1 MAQTRRAT
9 ALGMLG
15 GLAMAAGLVVGFVV
29 GLGSPDASAQ
39 QAPGI
44 LQQVLSR
51 GTLRIAV
58 LPSLPPYS
66 RVLPTGEPEGYD
78 IDIARKLADALK
90 VKVEFVV
97 TDIPGRVTSLQTRK
111 VDVTVADFTR
121 NVERSTTIAFTNPY
135 LVTTMRLLVPEAHK
149 GQAITELGDGA
160 GVRIAI
166 SRGGTA
172 ERAVPAALPK
182 ATLVRFNTQ
191 ADEMSALL
199 GGQADAM
206 AEDDF
211 YNTQA
216 IKDRP
221 GKLRQL
227 DGILTRAEIAIG
239 VPAGDAEWLRVV
251 NLFVDQLN
259 GSGDNARL
267 FKQWFGFD
275 QPAIQ
280 ARF

>member
-1 MAQTRRAT
+1 MSFRRDLLRGALLGTAVLSTNVVGITPAMAQSST
-9 ALGMLG
+9 
-15 GLAMAAGLVVGFVV
+15 GLL
-29 GLGSPDASAQ
+29 Q
-39 QAPGI
+39 GI
-44 LQQVLSR
+44 ISR

-66 RVLPTGEPEGYD
+66 RVLPTGEAEGYD
-78 IDIARKLADALK
+78 IDIAKRLAEALK
-90 VKVEFVV
+90 VKPEFVV

-121 NVERSTTIAFTNPY
+121 NVERSLTIAFTDPY
-135 LVTTMRLLVPEAHK
+135 LVTTMRVLVPEAAK
-149 GQAITELGDGA
+149 WRSIAEMGDGD
-160 GVRIAI
+160 GIRIAI

-172 ERAVPAALPK
+172 ERAVPVALPK
-182 ATLVRFNTQ
+182 VTLVRFNTQ

-199 GGQADAM
+199 SGQVDAM

-221 GKLRQL
+221 GRLRQL
-227 DGILTRAEIAIG
+227 DGSLARAEIAIG
-239 VPAGDAEWLRVV
+239 LPAGDPDLLRVL
-251 NLFVDQLN
+251 NLFVAQFN
-259 GSGDNARL
+259 ASGDNAKL
-267 FKQWFGFD
+267 FQKWFGFE

>member
-1 MAQTRRAT
+1 MTSRRTMLRTLVAASVAVALSAGAAAAQTPNA
-9 ALGMLG
+9 
-15 GLAMAAGLVVGFVV
+15 
-29 GLGSPDASAQ
+29 
-39 QAPGI
+39 
-44 LQQVLSR
+44 LQQIITR
-51 GTLRIAV
+51 GTIRIAV

-78 IDIARKLADALK
+78 IDIAKRLADALK
-90 VKVEFVV
+90 VKPEFVV
-97 TDIPGRVTSLQTRK
+97 TDIPGRVTALQTHK
-111 VDVTVADFTR
+111 VDVTIADFTR
-121 NVERSTTIAFTNPY
+121 NVERSLTIAFTDPY
-135 LVTTMRLLVPEAHK
+135 LVTTMRLLAPVAAKWKTIAEM
-149 GQAITELGDGA
+149 GDGD
-160 GVRIAI
+160 GLKIAI

-182 ATLVRFNTQ
+182 ATLTRFNTQ

-199 GGQADAM
+199 SGQVDAM

-227 DGILTRAEIAIG
+227 DGTLARAEIAIG
-239 VPAGDAEWLRVV
+239 LPAGEPDLHRVL
-251 NLFVDQLN
+251 NLFVEQFN
-259 GSGDNARL
+259 ASGDNAKL
-267 FKQWFGFD
+267 FQKWFGFE
-275 QPAIQ
+275 QPAIA

>member
-1 MAQTRRAT
+1 MTIRRAV
-9 ALGMLG
+9 LG
-15 GLAMAAGLVVGFVV
+15 GFIAATLLAAAPALAQGPGL
-29 GLGSPDASAQ
+29 
-39 QAPGI
+39 
-44 LQQVLSR
+44 LQQIVSR

-66 RVLPTGEPEGYD
+66 KVTPGGEPEGYD
-78 IDIARKLADALK
+78 IDIAKKLADALK
-90 VKVEFVV
+90 VKPEFVV

-111 VDVTVADFTR
+111 VDVTIADFTR
-121 NVERSTTIAFTNPY
+121 NVERSMTIAFTDPY
-135 LVTTMRLLVPEAHK
+135 LVTAMRVLAPTDAK
-149 GQAITELGDGA
+149 WTSIADMKDGE

-206 AEDDF
+206 AEDVF

-221 GKLRQL
+221 GKLKQL
-227 DGILTRAEIAIG
+227 DGTLARAEIAIG
-239 VPAGDAEWLRVV
+239 LPQGDADLLRVV
-251 NLFVDQLN
+251 NLFVEQFN
-259 GSGDNARL
+259 ASGDNARL
-267 FKQWFGFD
+267 FEKWFGFA
-275 QPAIQ
+275 QPPVQ
-280 ARF
+280 AKY

>member
-1 MAQTRRAT
+1 MSNRRHFILRGAIAAAMLVIGAGAAMAQ
-9 ALGMLG
+9 
-15 GLAMAAGLVVGFVV
+15 
-29 GLGSPDASAQ
+29 GSV
-39 QAPGI
+39 
-44 LQQVLSR
+44 LQDVISR
-51 GTLRIAV
+51 GTLRVAV

-66 RVLPTGEPEGYD
+66 KVLPTGEPEGYD
-78 IDIARKLADALK
+78 IDIARHLADALK

-97 TDIPGRVTSLQTRK
+97 TDIPGRITALQTRK
-111 VDVTVADFTR
+111 VDVTIADFTR
-121 NVERSTTIAFTNPY
+121 NVERSLTVAFTDPY
-135 LVTTMRLLVPEAHK
+135 LVTSMRLLVPVDMKAK
-149 GQAITELGDGA
+149 AISELGDGE
-160 GVRIAI
+160 GLRIAI

-172 ERAVPAALPK
+172 ERAVPANLPK

-227 DGILTRAEIAIG
+227 DGTLARAEIAIG
-239 VPAGDAEWLRVV
+239 APAGDADFLRVL
-251 NLFVDQLN
+251 NLFVEQFN
-259 GSGDNARL
+259 ATGDNARL
-267 FKQWFGFD
+267 FQKWFGFA
-275 QPAIQ
+275 QPSITVHY
-280 ARF
+280 

>member
-1 MAQTRRAT
+1 MSALRRT
-9 ALGMLG
+9 I
-15 GLAMAAGLVVGFVV
+15 
-29 GLGSPDASAQ
+29 LGSAFALAAVLGLQATPAQ
-39 QAPGI
+39 AQGTL
-44 LQQVLSR
+44 LQQVISR
-51 GTLRIAV
+51 GTLRVAV

-66 RVLPTGEPEGYD
+66 KVLPSGEPEGYD
-78 IDIARKLADALK
+78 IDIATKLAEALK
-90 VKVEFVV
+90 VKAEFVV
-97 TDIPGRVTSLQTRK
+97 TDIPGRITALQTHK
-111 VDVTVADFTR
+111 VDVTIADFTR
-121 NVERSTTIAFTNPY
+121 NVERSVTIAFTDPY
-135 LVTTMRLLVPEAHK
+135 LVTAMRMLVPVDAK
-149 GQAITELGDGA
+149 QKAIADYGDGE
-160 GVRIAI
+160 GIRVAI

-227 DGILTRAEIAIG
+227 DGTLARAEIAIG
-239 VPAGDAEWLRVV
+239 LPMGDADFLRVV
-251 NLFVDQLN
+251 NLFVEQFN
-259 GSGDNARL
+259 ASGDNARL
-267 FKQWFGFD
+267 FQKWFGFA
-275 QPAIQ
+275 QPKITVQ
-280 ARF
+280 Y

>member
-1 MAQTRRAT
+1 MLIRRTILRCAVMAGAVL
-9 ALGMLG
+9 ALH
-15 GLAMAAGLVVGFVV
+15 AA
-29 GLGSPDASAQ
+29 PAAA

-44 LQQVLSR
+44 LQQIITR

-66 RVLPTGEPEGYD
+66 RVTPGGEPEGYD
-78 IDIARKLADALK
+78 IDIAKRLAAALK
-90 VKVEFVV
+90 VKPEFVV

-121 NVERSTTIAFTNPY
+121 NVERSTTIAFTDPY
-135 LVTTMRLLVPEAHK
+135 LVTTMRVLVPDGAKWKSIAEM
-149 GQAITELGDGA
+149 GDGT
-160 GVRIAI
+160 GVKIAI

-172 ERAVPAALPK
+172 ENAVPAALPK
-182 ATLVRFNTQ
+182 ATLMRFNTQ

-199 GGQADAM
+199 SGQADAM

-227 DGILTRAEIAIG
+227 DGSLARAEIAIG
-239 VPAGDAEWLRVV
+239 LPAGDPDWHRVL
-251 NLFVDQLN
+251 NLFVEQMN
-259 GSGDNARL
+259 ASGDNGRM
-267 FKQWFGFD
+267 FEKWFGFA
-275 QPAIQ
+275 QPPIQ
-280 ARF
+280 AKF

>member
-1 MAQTRRAT
+1 MKSNRRTLATWTLAT
-9 ALGMLG
+9 AV
-15 GLAMAAGLVVGFVV
+15 LALTAGTSVAQ
-29 GLGSPDASAQ
+29 SPS
-39 QAPGI
+39 GV
-44 LQQVLSR
+44 LQQVLTR

-66 RVLPTGEPEGYD
+66 RVLPTGEAEGYD
-78 IDIARKLADALK
+78 IDIAKRLAEALK
-90 VKVEFVV
+90 VKPEFVV

-111 VDVTVADFTR
+111 VDVTIADFTR
-121 NVERSTTIAFTNPY
+121 NVERSTTIAFTDPY
-135 LVTTMRLLVPEAHK
+135 LVTTMRLLVVDGAKPR
-149 GQAITELGDGA
+149 AITDLGDGA
-160 GVRIAI
+160 GMKIAI

-182 ATLVRFNTQ
+182 ATLTRFNTQ

-199 GGQADAM
+199 SGQVDAM

-227 DGILTRAEIAIG
+227 DGILARAEIAFG
-239 VPAGDAEWLRVV
+239 LPAGDADWLRVL
-251 NLFVDQLN
+251 NLFVGQLN
-259 GSGDNARL
+259 ASGDNARL
-267 FKQWFGFD
+267 FQKWFGFE
-275 QPAIQ
+275 QPKINVQ
-280 ARF
+280 Y

>member
-1 MAQTRRAT
+1 MSMRRSLLRSAPLAAFAAAAGGGTALLAPTPAAAQTP
-9 ALGMLG
+9 
-15 GLAMAAGLVVGFVV
+15 GL
-29 GLGSPDASAQ
+29 
-39 QAPGI
+39 
-44 LQQVLSR
+44 LQQIVSR

-78 IDIARKLADALK
+78 IDIARRLAEAMK
-90 VKVEFVV
+90 VKPEFVV
-97 TDIPGRVTSLQTRK
+97 TDIPGRITSLQTRK
-111 VDVTVADFTR
+111 VDVTIADFTR
-121 NVERSTTIAFTNPY
+121 NVERSLTIAFTDPY
-135 LVTTMRLLVPEAHK
+135 LVTTMRLLVPEGAK
-149 GQAITELGDGA
+149 WKSIADMKDGDG
-160 GVRIAI
+160 VKIAI

-182 ATLVRFNTQ
+182 ATLTRFNTQ

-199 GGQADAM
+199 SGQVEAM

-227 DGILTRAEIAIG
+227 EGTLARAEIAIG
-239 VPAGDAEWLRVV
+239 LPAGDADLLRVL
-251 NLFVDQLN
+251 NLFVEQFN
-259 GSGDNARL
+259 ASGDNAKL
-267 FKQWFGFD
+267 FQKWFGFE
-275 QPAIQ
+275 QPPIS

>member
-1 MAQTRRAT
+1 MALCRRTLAFG
-9 ALGMLG
+9 AILAAA
-15 GLAMAAGLVVGFVV
+15 LAMPGAAG
-29 GLGSPDASAQ
+29 AQ
-39 QAPGI
+39 QSPGI
-44 LQQVLSR
+44 MQQVLSR

-66 RVLPTGEPEGYD
+66 RVLPSGEAEGYD
-78 IDIARKLADALK
+78 IDIAKRLADALK
-90 VKVEFVV
+90 VKPEFVV

-111 VDVTVADFTR
+111 VDVTIADFTR
-121 NVERSTTIAFTNPY
+121 NVERSTTIAFTSPY

-149 GQAITELGDGA
+149 GASIAELADGA
-160 GVRIAI
+160 GLRVAI

-182 ATLVRFNTQ
+182 ATIVRFNTQ

-199 GGQADAM
+199 GGQVDAM

-227 DGILTRAEIAIG
+227 DGTLARAEIGIG
-239 VPAGDAEWLRVV
+239 LPAGDADWLRVLT
-251 NLFVDQLN
+251 LFVDQLN
-259 GSGDNARL
+259 ASGDNARM

-280 ARF
+280 ARY

>member
-1 MAQTRRAT
+1 MPRRRTLLRCALAT
-9 ALGMLG
+9 TAALLLAG
-15 GLAMAAGLVVGFVV
+15 G
-29 GLGSPDASAQ
+29 DARA
-39 QAPGI
+39 QAPGL
-44 LQQVLSR
+44 LQQIVSR
-51 GTLRIAV
+51 GTIRIAV

-66 RVLPTGEPEGYD
+66 RVTPSGDPEGYD
-78 IDIARKLADALK
+78 IDIARRLADALK
-90 VKVEFVV
+90 VKPEFVI

-121 NVERSTTIAFTNPY
+121 NVERSTTIAFTDPY
-135 LVTTMRLLVPEAHK
+135 LVTTMRMLVPDGAK
-149 GQAITELGDGA
+149 WRAITDMGDGA
-160 GVRIAI
+160 GLRVAI

-199 GGQADAM
+199 SGQADAM

-227 DGILTRAEIAIG
+227 DGSLARAEIAIG
-239 VPAGDAEWLRVV
+239 LPPGDPDFLRVL
-251 NLFVDQLN
+251 NLFVEQMN
-259 GSGDNARL
+259 ASGDNARI
-267 FKQWFGFD
+267 FRRWFGFD
-275 QPAIQ
+275 QPAIE
-280 ARF
+280 AHY

>member
-1 MAQTRRAT
+1 MLFRRAVLGGLVAAT
-9 ALGMLG
+9 ALMG
-15 GLAMAAGLVVGFVV
+15 GSIAGRAQTP
-29 GLGSPDASAQ
+29 GL
-39 QAPGI
+39 
-44 LQQVLSR
+44 LQQIISR

-66 RVLPTGEPEGYD
+66 KVTPGGDPEGYD
-78 IDIARKLADALK
+78 IDIAKRLAEALK
-90 VKVEFVV
+90 VKAEFVV

-111 VDVTVADFTR
+111 VDVTIADFTR
-121 NVERSTTIAFTNPY
+121 NVERSLTIAFTSPY
-135 LVTTMRLLVPEAHK
+135 LVTTMRMLVPTDAK
-149 GQAITELGDGA
+149 WKTIADMKDGD

-172 ERAVPAALPK
+172 ERAVPANLPK

-211 YNTQA
+211 YNTA
-216 IKDRP
+216 AVKERP

-227 DGILTRAEIAIG
+227 DGTLARAELAIG
-239 VPAGDAEWLRVV
+239 LPAGDPELLRVLD
-251 NLFVDQLN
+251 LFVEQFN
-259 GSGDNARL
+259 ASGDNAKL
-267 FKQWFGFD
+267 FEKWFGFA
-275 QPAIQ
+275 QPPIQ
-280 ARF
+280 AKF

>member
-1 MAQTRRAT
+1 MSLRRTILHGIAVSAI
-9 ALGMLG
+9 ALGF
-15 GLAMAAGLVVGFVV
+15 AGT
-29 GLGSPDASAQ
+29 ASAQ
-39 QAPGI
+39 APGL
-44 LQQVLSR
+44 LQQIISR
-51 GTLRIAV
+51 GTIRIAV

-78 IDIARKLADALK
+78 IDIAKKLAEALK
-90 VKVEFVV
+90 VKPEFVV
-97 TDIPGRVTSLQTRK
+97 TDIPGRVTSLQTHK
-111 VDVTVADFTR
+111 VDVTIADFTR
-121 NVERSTTIAFTNPY
+121 NVERSMTIAFTDPY
-135 LVTTMRLLVPEAHK
+135 LVTTMRLLVPDGAK
-149 GQAITELGDGA
+149 WKAITDGS
-160 GVRIAI
+160 GVKIAI

-172 ERAVPAALPK
+172 ERAVPANLPK
-182 ATLVRFNTQ
+182 ATLTRFNTQ

-199 GGQADAM
+199 SGQVDAM

-227 DGILTRAEIAIG
+227 DGSLARAEIAIG
-239 VPAGDAEWLRVV
+239 LPAGDQDLLRVL
-251 NLFVDQLN
+251 NLFVEQMN
-259 GSGDNARL
+259 ASGDNAKM

-280 ARF
+280 SKF

>member
-1 MAQTRRAT
+1 MSRRRA
-9 ALGMLG
+9 ALG
-15 GLAMAAGLVVGFVV
+15 GLFAAAASLLVGAAPALAQKPGL
-29 GLGSPDASAQ
+29 
-39 QAPGI
+39 
-44 LQQVLSR
+44 LQQIVSR
-51 GTLRIAV
+51 GTLRVAV

-66 RVLPTGEPEGYD
+66 RVTPGGEPEGYD
-78 IDIARKLADALK
+78 IDIAKRLADALK
-90 VKVEFVV
+90 VKPEFMV

-111 VDVTVADFTR
+111 ADVTIADFTR
-121 NVERSTTIAFTNPY
+121 NVERSMTIAFTDPY
-135 LVTTMRLLVPEAHK
+135 LVTTMRMLAPTDAK
-149 GQAITELGDGA
+149 WKAIADMKDGDG
-160 GVRIAI
+160 VRVAI

-199 GGQADAM
+199 SGQVDVM

-227 DGILTRAEIAIG
+227 DGTLARAEIAIG
-239 VPAGDAEWLRVV
+239 LPPGDPELLRVL
-251 NLFVDQLN
+251 NLFVEQFN
-259 GSGDNARL
+259 ASGDNARL
-267 FKQWFGFD
+267 FQKWFGFE

-280 ARF
+280 AKF